1 MREAEPAC
9 DHLRQDH
16 RAIEERLDALLAALL
31 DLGPE
36 RIPAIQAT
44 VRDLQR
50 LAALHFRE
58 EEEIFY
64 PKLRPVAAELLDR
77 LDLQHEEVRELE
89 YHLAELLSG
98 LPETLE
104 ARWLNELRSLGIE
117 FHDRIQH
124 HIVDEENQLF
134 RLAADRLTREEQ
146 EGLAKTMGD
155 IRDRDS
161 G

>member
-1 MREAEPAC
+1 MREPESAC

-16 RAIEERLDALLAALL
+16 RAIEERLDSLFAARL
-31 DLGPE
+31 DLSPQ
-36 RIPAIQAT
+36 RIPEIQAT

-50 LAALHFRE
+50 LAAVHFRK

-64 PKLRPVAAELLDR
+64 PKLRPVAADLLDR

-89 YHLAELLSG
+89 HHLAELLAD
-98 LPETLE
+98 PPQTPE
-104 ARWLNELRSLGIE
+104 ARWLNELRSFGIE

-124 HIVDEENQLF
+124 HIVDEEDQLF

-146 EGLAKTMGD
+146 EGLAKAMED
-155 IRDRDS
+155 IRGRDPA
-161 G
+161 